1 MLRIRVARYGN
12 AYACECG
19 KEKASPPHKP
29 HAEKE
34 AFWIV
39 GVLYKANM
47 ANNIEKDLKP
57 ERSSSI
63 MTVGLF
69 IMCMQQVCK
78 LYQRK

>member
-12 AYACECG
+12 AYACEYE

-57 ERSSSI
+57 SSGI

-78 LYQRK
+78 LYWRK